1 MHVTANKKHTPVG
14 RKWNGGGVF
23 YEKVE
28 RGVFWATFL
37 YLVLHVDG
45 HLDEPRQHRLFRAD
59 EPPRLGSRH
68 LLQLRGTVV
77 PLAHVAVHLVVGQRR
92 RRLGVLSRHSDDDRP
107 VVGSAL

>member
-1 MHVTANKKHTPVG
+1 MTRATCRLTAKNRNQLRNPTLG
-14 RKWNGGGVF
+14 NRL
-23 YEKVE
+23 
-28 RGVFWATFL
+28 WATFL

-92 RRLGVLSRHSDDDRP
+92 RRLGVLSSHSDDDRP
-107 VVGSAL
+107 VVGAAL